1 MEEVVYQILI
11 VDDDPDLLE
20 ALKSMLKVYNYRV
33 DTASNVNAAIK
44 KVTENKYDLI
54 VSDIEMPG
62 RTGLEFLEQLKK
74 GMLIEIPVVLMT
86 GHLSVDYA
94 IEAVRLG
101 AADFI
106 KKPIESKVI
115 LKSINHQL
123 IKKRIQQKKEKIDH
137 KVNLFYSQLSFTP
150 YDFLNQSI
158 PEYIIHYISKNIR
171 IPLKIINELS
181 ICVEEIISNAF
192 LHGTLDVPSDVRKK
206 SYRDYIDFI
215 NEELNSGKS
224 DKKVTVEIRY
234 NNEDRILRLTTT
246 DQGKG
251 FNTEYYVRNNQP
263 LLNFDSATGRGL
275 NLIQI
280 LSDRILFAE
289 NGTKITIE
297 KFIPENEFPLDH

>member
-1 MEEVVYQILI
+1 MEEIVYHILI

-20 ALKSMLKVYNYRV
+20 ALKSLLKVYNYKV
-33 DTASNVNAAIK
+33 DTASNVNSALK
-44 KVTENKYDLI
+44 KVNENQYDLI

-106 KKPIESKVI
+106 KKPIESKII

-137 KVNLFYSQLSFTP
+137 NVNLFYTQLFFTP
-150 YDFLNQSI
+150 QDFLNQSI
-158 PEYIIHYISKNIR
+158 PEYIIHYLSKNIR
-171 IPLKIINELS
+171 IPLKVINELS

-192 LHGTLDVPSDVRKK
+192 LHGTLDVPAEIRKK
-206 SYRDYIDFI
+206 SYRDYIDYI

-224 DKKVTVEIRY
+224 NKKVMVEINY
-234 NNEDRILRLTTT
+234 SNENKLLKITTS
-246 DQGKG
+246 DEGNG

-280 LSDRILFAE
+280 LSDSISFAD
-289 NGTKITIE
+289 NGTKIIIE
-297 KFIPENEFPLDH
+297 KYIPENEQSSDN